1 MMGSRTVRS
10 SGPRHWRSWAA
21 GSHLSHHS
29 MSAWLESRRLKFQ
42 VLTPRWPSSVPSPWP
57 SLPRAIMVQL
67 SLSGHQYPVGKTF
80 EIILI
85 QDFNVLLSVQWWVKH
100 QHCLV
105 QRRSKF
111 WARKWGLLL
120 RASELELEKLD
131 RELNNLPLPAAA
143 LKVKSLATNSWD
155 IKPICQEMMTTS
167 ATDPRLFWMTS
178 LIHCTPANQPSHSE
192 TVARRTVST
201 CSEAWSMWILEEE
214 SILVRVRTCLQTN
227 K

>member
-1 MMGSRTVRS
+1 
-10 SGPRHWRSWAA
+10 
-21 GSHLSHHS
+21 
-29 MSAWLESRRLKFQ
+29 
-42 VLTPRWPSSVPSPWP
+42 
-57 SLPRAIMVQL
+57 MVQL

-85 QDFNVLLSVQWWVKH
+85 QDFNVLLPVQWWVKH

-201 CSEAWSMWILEEE
+201 CSEAWSMWILEVE
-214 SILVRVRTCLQTN
+214 SILVRVLTCLQSKKVFKN
-227 K
+227 QLLWRYMPSDFILGRIIILRSRFLCRVAMIPKLIIQV